1 MKCSVRRR
9 DGKPCQAAAIKDGR
23 CLFHARDAKLTRAL
37 KQGRV
42 SGGLVMQRFS
52 KCPTL
57 PESTPAVRLASPQDI
72 LELLSETV
80 TQVRTGLLDRGI
92 AQVVAQL
99 ASVAQ
104 RCFGAGES
112 LPLPNVEFVV
122 YAPRDTRI
130 PCACV
135 GTGAADANCTQ
146 CDGSGYLLD
155 NNREHL
161 SASREA
167 S

>member
-57 PESTPAVRLASPQDI
+57 SESTPAVRLTSPQDI
-72 LELLSETV
+72 LELLSAPIS
-80 TQVRTGLLDRGI
+80 QVRTGLLDRGI
-92 AQVVAQL
+92 AQVIAGL

-104 RCFGAGES
+104 RCLQPEPYHEA
-112 LPLPNVEFVV
+112 NVAFIVH
-122 YAPRDTRI
+122 APSGRI

-135 GTGAADANCTQ
+135 ETGTADATCIQ
-146 CDGSGYLLD
+146 CSGSGYLPES
-155 NNREHL
+155 NERL
-161 SASREA
+161 SAGA
-167 S
+167 DAN